1 MPYSLAD
8 VLRLRKP
15 FVMENEMRSSRTTLA
30 LQVRA
35 RFRPSGIMES
45 TVTPDTGHT
54 PGNMLHS
61 ISATELKIEEV
72 IKHNVAK

>member
-1 MPYSLAD
+1 
-8 VLRLRKP
+8 
-15 FVMENEMRSSRTTLA
+15 
-30 LQVRA
+30 
-35 RFRPSGIMES
+35 MES